1 MIKMTVYD
9 EIVMRLKFFK
19 YTVKDEDVEIIEY
32 LMKKV
37 LNSINN
43 ITNQEYT
50 QETIP
55 TGLVELYID
64 KVVGEFLMQKK
75 TTGELVGIDLSSVS
89 KSMSVGKI
97 KVEYAIDSQYS
108 NPDKIFIDR
117 INYLIYGR
125 DNELYKYRRM
135 RW

>member
-1 MIKMTVYD
+1 MTVYD

-32 LMKKV
+32 LMEKV

-64 KVVGEFLMQKK
+64 KVVGEFLMLKK

>member
-1 MIKMTVYD
+1 MTVYD

-19 YTVKDEDVEIIEY
+19 YEVKDEDVEIIEY

-75 TTGELVGIDLSSVS
+75 TTWELVGIDLSSVS

>member
-1 MIKMTVYD
+1 MTVYD

-19 YTVKDEDVEIIEY
+19 YEVKDEDVEIIEY

-64 KVVGEFLMQKK
+64 KVVGEFLILKK

>member
-1 MIKMTVYD
+1 MTVYD

-19 YTVKDEDVEIIEY
+19 YEVKDEDVEIIEY

>member
-1 MIKMTVYD
+1 MTVYD